1 MIGQAIVMRAAV
13 NESEDAPAARLG
25 PLFDA
30 HHQRLYR
37 LARRLARQGDDAHD
51 LVQETFL
58 RAARSPRSIP
68 HGHSSEEAW
77 LVRILVNISRDRW
90 RAQGV
95 RARATDDGRLGLQ
108 DSTSPEAALLAR
120 AAVHQALDRLAPKRR
135 TVLVLYELEGIP
147 VARIAALLGMA
158 AVTVRWHLSVG
169 RREMARVLDGSGRK
183 EKP

>member
-1 MIGQAIVMRAAV
+1 MIGQAIAMRAAV
-13 NESEDAPAARLG
+13 DEPEDPADRLG
-25 PLFDA
+25 GLFDA

-37 LARRLARQGDDAHD
+37 LARRLARQGHDAHD

-58 RAARSPRSIP
+58 RAARAPRSIP

-90 RAQGV
+90 RAEGV
-95 RARATDDGRLGLQ
+95 RARATDDGRLGLH
-108 DSTSPEAALLAR
+108 DTTNPEAALLAR
-120 AAVHQALDRLAPKRR
+120 QAVHQALDRLVPKRR
-135 TVLVLYELEGIP
+135 AVLVLYELEGVP

-169 RREMARVLDGSGRK
+169 RREMARVLGERI
-183 EKP
+183 

>member
-13 NESEDAPAARLG
+13 EESEDPVSRLG
-25 PLFDA
+25 PLFDS

-37 LARRLARQGDDAHD
+37 LARRLARQGDDAND

-77 LVRILVNISRDRW
+77 LVRILVNITRDRW
-90 RAQGV
+90 RAEGV
-95 RARATDDGRLGLQ
+95 RARATDDGRLGLH

-135 TVLVLYELEGIP
+135 AVLVLYELEGTP

-169 RREMARVLDGSGRK
+169 RREMARVLGGPGSK

>member
-1 MIGQAIVMRAAV
+1 MAAAGGTLR
-13 NESEDAPAARLG
+13 EDARERLG
-25 PLFDA
+25 VLFDA

-37 LARRLARQGDDAHD
+37 LARRLSGSAEDARD

-90 RAQGV
+90 RAEGV

-120 AAVHQALDRLAPKRR
+120 AAVHQALDRLTPKRR
-135 TVLVLYELEGIP
+135 AVLVLYELEGIP

-169 RREMARVLDGSGRK
+169 RREMARVLDGSGSK